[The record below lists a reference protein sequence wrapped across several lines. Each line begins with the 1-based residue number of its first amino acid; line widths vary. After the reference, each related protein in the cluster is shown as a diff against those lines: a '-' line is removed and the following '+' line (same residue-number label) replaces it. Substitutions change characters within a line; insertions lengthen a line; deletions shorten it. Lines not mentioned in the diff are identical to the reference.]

1 MSAAAESSILLS
13 GMLPSVTTAANLVAD
28 KTIEFLRQQ
37 QEQLQRQ
44 LLRQEILN
52 TNLYQSLIDSGV
64 IPSFR
69 TTTTSSSVA
78 AATSA
83 SNQLLDLLKN
93 RSLLSGLAKTTG
105 SGSGTGD
112 ASSSSAAAGGSGAS
126 AVATSAFNS
135 VPNLANLATI
145 LPLSEAFTSL
155 GTIFDKLFGTKFWIY
170 ILLALLIGTAFTI
183 ISCFFMYCCC
193 CNRLGKALCCCRFG
207 GGGSGNGWFSS
218 RSGGHGNKKSRK
230 KQSIDDSPSKIKCC
244 V

>member
-1 MSAAAESSILLS
+1 MSAAESSILLN

-69 TTTTSSSVA
+69 ATTTTTAPSSSN
-78 AATSA
+78 S
-83 SNQLLDLLKN
+83 LLDLLKN
-93 RSLLSGLAKTTG
+93 RSLLSGLSKTA
-105 SGSGTGD
+105 TGD
-112 ASSSSAAAGGSGAS
+112 DSSAAGSSSGASSSHS
-126 AVATSAFNS
+126 V

-145 LPLSEAFTSL
+145 LPLSDAFTSL
-155 GTIFDKLFGTKFWIY
+155 GTVFDKLFGTKFWIY
-170 ILLALLIGTAFTI
+170 ILMALLIGTAFLA

-193 CNRLGKALCCCRFG
+193 CNRIGKALCCCGLG
-207 GGGSGNGWFSS
+207 GGGGCGSLCGWFSN
-218 RSGGHGNKKSRK
+218 RGGGSKKSRK
-230 KQSIDDSPSKIKCC
+230 KQQALDDTPRIKCC